1 MIQNIL
7 EILSEQTIR
16 FCDLAQ
22 ENFYKMAVHYR
33 DNIPKLLEIAKVA
46 FEMGNFK
53 LYISIFERFP
63 QIFYD
68 LGENPFHDNLLN
80 VLIASILLDEEKS
93 VHIFRGLNFQ
103 SSWEMKTYD
112 LYKNNLFIFY
122 SILSL
127 KNGDYLQAYSNLF
140 SLTTEVYDDVYFII
154 DKNTLMILSLLVYV
168 LQGCPE
174 EKTKIVYKI
183 FFYF

>member
-1 MIQNIL
+1 
-7 EILSEQTIR
+7 
-16 FCDLAQ
+16 
-22 ENFYKMAVHYR
+22 MAVHYR

-93 VHIFRGLNFQ
+93 VNIFRCLNFQ

-112 LYKNNLFIFY
+112 LYENNFFIFLQH
-122 SILSL
+122 IIFEKWRLSPSVFKL
-127 KNGDYLQAYSNLF
+127 
-140 SLTTEVYDDVYFII
+140 
-154 DKNTLMILSLLVYV
+154 
-168 LQGCPE
+168 
-174 EKTKIVYKI
+174 I
-183 FFYF
+183 FFNK